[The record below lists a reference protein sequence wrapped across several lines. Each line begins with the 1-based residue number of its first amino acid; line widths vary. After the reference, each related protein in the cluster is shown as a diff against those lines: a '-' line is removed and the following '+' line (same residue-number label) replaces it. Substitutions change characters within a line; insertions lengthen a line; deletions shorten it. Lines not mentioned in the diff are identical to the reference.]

1 MAPSPF
7 PSPPLAARPAWAHS
21 FGESDRHTGSTV
33 VKLTLVQGQV
43 QSSDPVP
50 PPWMSFFSGGT
61 WKLDPASHSSRLSI
75 KSAVVRRRERVL
87 CFVQKE
93 ANVLLALLF
102 PSPASLLGS
111 SGFGAGWWED
121 PRWLP
126 LHPRPTVA
134 TDVPLRNTG
143 QQSRALFRGKRR
155 GRHSSW
161 WACQHPES
169 GKG

>member
-21 FGESDRHTGSTV
+21 FGGSDRYTGSTV
-33 VKLTLVQGQV
+33 VKQVGAGSSSVLRPSPPTLDV
-43 QSSDPVP
+43 
-50 PPWMSFFSGGT
+50 F
-61 WKLDPASHSSRLSI
+61 LLRRNLEADPASHSSRLSI

-87 CFVQKE
+87 CFVRKE

-111 SGFGAGWWED
+111 SGFRAGWWED

-126 LHPRPTVA
+126 LHPGPTVA

-143 QQSRALFRGKRR
+143 QQSRALFRGKWR